1 MRIIYCLSIALLVS
15 SPAYAQLAVELAPDQ
30 QALLQS
36 SDPKLAANKKLLFDF
51 WTEVFQTRDMSKAP
65 DYMHEDYMQHNP
77 AVPTGRAPFVN
88 FFGTMPKQEKK
99 NTIDNLVTIVAEG
112 DLVVLAF
119 KVECK
124 DPRKEG
130 ATYTTTWFDM
140 LRVKD
145 GKVSEH
151 WDYGTIGGS
160 GNAPDCQR
168 Q

>member
-1 MRIIYCLSIALLVS
+1 MRTIYGLFITLLVS
-15 SPAYAQLAVELAPDQ
+15 SPAFAQLAVELAPDQ

-36 SDPKLAANKKLLFDF
+36 SDPKQAANKKLLFDF

-65 DYMHEDYMQHNP
+65 EYMHEDYMQHNP

-88 FFGTMPKQEKK
+88 FFGTLPKQEKK

-124 DPRKEG
+124 DPRNPG
-130 ATYTTTWFDM
+130 STYTTTWFDM

-145 GKVSEH
+145 GKVAEH
-151 WDYGTIGGS
+151 WDYGTIAGE